1 MDTGPALG
9 IRSMVKSTSL
19 LGGNSSIS
27 FGNTSTYYSTT
38 GIILIFSTVL
48 FFYVW
53 GTIIK
58 QVAPTSTSF
67 IALWAE
73 INSNPSCFGNTK
85 QRRPQSIIMWLL
97 DSQFIPKITSS
108 PSKGKHT
115 KFTLNPRP
123 VTSIKHPTQTELV
136 ATWPEEGV
144 ETSNS
149 HPKSR
154 FTKFNLPTHTLE
166 MKECVAPESNNTNT
180 NWPNNKH
187 GSRIRLPDRVAFVE
201 VNAKTLSATLALYAG
216 DATDFFTLKLFF
228 YGQLFTKCPG
238 LSHMKHLWRSPDPPT
253 PPVSWGQFL
262 FRWGS
267 PHW

>member
-1 MDTGPALG
+1 VAL
-9 IRSMVKSTSL
+9 
-19 LGGNSSIS
+19 
-27 FGNTSTYYSTT
+27 
-38 GIILIFSTVL
+38 
-48 FFYVW
+48 
-53 GTIIK
+53 
-58 QVAPTSTSF
+58 ASTSF

-85 QRRPQSIIMWLL
+85 LRHPQSIIIWLL
-97 DSQFIPKITSS
+97 DNQSIPKITSN

-115 KFTLNPRP
+115 KFTLNLRRA
-123 VTSIKHPTQTELV
+123 TSIEHPMQTKLI
-136 ATWPEEGV
+136 ATWPEVGV

-154 FTKFNLPTHTLE
+154 FTKFNLPTHALE

-187 GSRIRLPDRVAFVE
+187 GSRIRLPDWVASVE
-201 VNAKTLSATLALYAG
+201 VKAKTLPAALALSVG
-216 DATDFFTLKLFF
+216 DAAGFFTLRLFF
-228 YGQLFTKCPG
+228 SGQLFAKCPS
-238 LSHMKHLWRSPDPPT
+238 LSHMKYLRRSPDPPS

-262 FRWGS
+262 CRWGP